1 MKPSSQADRS
11 AVDFAR
17 SLEVKALS
25 EAARCKLRVLIW
37 GPTPNASGDQ
47 AEYATKRRQIKEALE
62 AEGHE
67 AYFSEDLVPP
77 GTSIPTNLL
86 ELLHTEEMDAVTDL
100 ATDFGS
106 TGEAHEM
113 GDIIREKLLLWL
125 PFAARKKSIDEGM
138 RRYVDAAGG
147 RSVFFKDDH
156 MKTCCVTLAS
166 VDFVNDKRYLQVA
179 VEKRIELLQRAAPIK
194 SRRL

>member
-1 MKPSSQADRS
+1 LRPTSQTDRS

-25 EAARCKLRVLIW
+25 EAARFNLRVLIW

-47 AEYATKRRQIKEALE
+47 AEYATKRRQIKEALK

-67 AYFSEDLVPP
+67 AYFSEDLVRP

-86 ELLHTEEMDAVTDL
+86 ELLRTEEMHAVIDL
-100 ATDFGS
+100 ATDFGPS
-106 TGEAHEM
+106 GEAHEF
-113 GDIIREKLLLWL
+113 GDILREKLLLWL
-125 PFAARKKSIDEGM
+125 PFAARKKFIDQGM

-156 MKTCCVTLAS
+156 MKTCCIALAS

-179 VEKRIELLQRAAPIK
+179 VEKRIELLQPAAPIK